1 MRTVHRRLVRVAA
14 AAVAVIG
21 FFMSVSASHATVVRY
36 DFTASIIG
44 GNASV
49 PLNEEVTGSI
59 TATAVESSPGGFGIK
74 YDLTHAT
81 LGSNSL
87 GSLDFAVSPTGGPL
101 TINNDRTPTIDD
113 FIGGLGGG
121 IGLDI
126 SSFSLVL
133 RDDDGTTLAHTSVA
147 GRHF

>member
-1 MRTVHRRLVRVAA
+1 MRNLQRRLVRVAA

-21 FFMSVSASHATVVRY
+21 FFMSFSASHATVIRY

-74 YDLTHAT
+74 YDLIHAT

-87 GSLDFAVSPTGGPL
+87 GSLDFAVSPTGGAL

-113 FIGGLGGG
+113 FIGGPGGV
-121 IGLDI
+121 IGVDI
-126 SSFSLVL
+126 SAVSLVL